1 VRRSVKRGTIK
12 VLAII
17 RDIMADVLDIDAD
30 DIGPDTTADDV
41 EEWDSLSHIRLMV
54 AIERRFGIAFD
65 NAEIAELQNVGE
77 LVALVAAK
85 GGKA

>member
-1 VRRSVKRGTIK
+1 
-12 VLAII
+12 VLDII

-30 DIGPDTTADDV
+30 GVGPQTTADDV

-54 AIERRFGIAFD
+54 AIERRFGITFD
-65 NAEIAELQNVGE
+65 NAEIAELANVGE
-77 LVALVAAK
+77 MIALIEAK

>member
-77 LVALVAAK
+77 LVALVEAK

>member
-1 VRRSVKRGTIK
+1 

-30 DIGPDTTADDV
+30 DIGPETTAHDV

-54 AIERRFGIAFD
+54 AIERRFGLSFE
-65 NAEIAELQNVGE
+65 NAEIAALNNVGE
-77 LVALVAAK
+77 LIALIEAK
-85 GGKA
+85 GGKP

>member
-1 VRRSVKRGTIK
+1 

-30 DIGPDTTADDV
+30 DIEPATTAADV

-54 AIERRFGIAFD
+54 AIERRFGIAFE
-65 NAEIAELQNVGE
+65 NAEIAGLKNVGE
-77 LVALVAAK
+77 LVALIEAK

>member
-1 VRRSVKRGTIK
+1 

-30 DIGPDTTADDV
+30 DIGPATTAADV

-54 AIERRFGIAFD
+54 AIERRFGITFE
-65 NAEIAELQNVGE
+65 NSEIAGLKNVGE
-77 LVALVAAK
+77 LVALIEAK

>member
-1 VRRSVKRGTIK
+1 M
-12 VLAII
+12 LDII

-30 DIGPDTTADDV
+30 GVGPETTAEDV

-54 AIERRFGIAFD
+54 AIERRFGITFE
-65 NAEIAELQNVGE
+65 NSEIAGLANVGE
-77 LVALVAAK
+77 MIGLIQAK